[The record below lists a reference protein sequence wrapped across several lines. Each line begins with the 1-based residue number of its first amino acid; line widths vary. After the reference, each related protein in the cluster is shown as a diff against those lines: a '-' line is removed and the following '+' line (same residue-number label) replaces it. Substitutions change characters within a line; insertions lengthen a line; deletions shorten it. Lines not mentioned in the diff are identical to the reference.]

1 MNDKL
6 QNLINDCVSVCTEYR
21 CSIESALD
29 DLSWP
34 TNGLGITE
42 EEESFVRQQVLIELR
57 RLRKWGVRSNTFK
70 PTDELVRLKRNAA
83 RRLGKQTTEQQT

>member
-57 RLRKWGVRSNTFK
+57 RLRKWGVRSKYF
-70 PTDELVRLKRNAA
+70 
-83 RRLGKQTTEQQT
+83 

>member
-6 QNLINDCVSVCTEYR
+6 QNVVNDCVSMCTRFR

-34 TNGLGITE
+34 TNGLGLTE
-42 EEESFVRQQVLIELR
+42 EEEFLVRQKVKTELR
-57 RLRKWGVRSNTFK
+57 I
-70 PTDELVRLKRNAA
+70 LKRFS
-83 RRLGKQTTEQQT
+83 